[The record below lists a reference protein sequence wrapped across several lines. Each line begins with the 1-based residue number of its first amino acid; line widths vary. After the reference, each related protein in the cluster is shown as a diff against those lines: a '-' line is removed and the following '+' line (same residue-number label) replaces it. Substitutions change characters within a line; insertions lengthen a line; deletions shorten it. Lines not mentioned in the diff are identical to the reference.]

1 MSAASVWALGGRE
14 DPLSQA
20 DRLIDAQKYDEA
32 IVYLSEFIKANPD
45 RFDEAQAK
53 LRTIAKLRLS
63 YNQTYF
69 ELIEALKDETRT
81 ETERLALIEKILKDY
96 PPTNEVERAFIAQAY
111 ELNTFTT
118 NKTKFDTIIRDGR
131 ALIDGGRFLEA
142 AKLYETGFEL
152 YQLQFRTL
160 DQVSAELK
168 DDSLSYVEAVSAS
181 IDYLEAGKNSLQTA
195 FAALASAYERFA
207 AAGAADIA
215 AAEAAYG
222 SALERA
228 RAVALDQF
236 TTRDAVLESG
246 RALVANFERY
256 KLESGTT
263 TESSFLPFAYRLV
276 LGRADE
282 EQLEGVLGALDA
294 EWAYALGQA
303 QESVDKGMASLVAS
317 ARQAYESGSW
327 ADADA
332 TFQRAAALADRAAPL
347 LALWSYYLPSE
358 LQDASTPF
366 GRLIVGEQGPK
377 YLSLGHAADSARS
390 WAALARLQDS
400 MDAGDRG
407 LAGYDP
413 EGAARDI
420 ALAAFSQRRDAF
432 IQHYAQ
438 AEALRAASGARAER
452 LGAASAAG
460 LGDDASIELQGAL
473 DGSISAAATRARSLE
488 TRAVARAAAYEYQLI
503 ADAADAA
510 LAFIEQGRSL
520 LDGLPSDDPQI
531 PDAIF
536 KYPGRALQSLGGGD
550 QALRA
555 ISGRI
560 SEYLNKYRSLP
571 AYLASAVS
579 VTEWI
584 ERVSAQSATNAA
596 RISETR
602 DLTARAQEQKRQ
614 ADSSRM
620 EAERRVAEAR
630 SALKANNFEIARERL
645 DRASERYLTSL
656 SFEQDAALRAASD
669 RLLSELAS
677 SIIKAQN
684 ELVIADTRRL
694 LTEGK
699 SQYLEGQFDRAE
711 SALLQARSRWNTTN
725 ATPEVE
731 VEYWLKLV
739 QTALSVKSGRDI
751 PITAPLYPEMSQL
764 ISLAKGYYEEGAALL
779 AKRDRVGAL
788 NQFLL
793 ARQKIA
799 DIKVIFP
806 LNQEARVL
814 ELRIDQL
821 TDADAFN
828 RQFARMV
835 EEARAKINT
844 NSDLTTA
851 YSDLKDLEAI
861 NPRYAGLRALIE
873 QAEIKLGFRQ
883 PPPDPRAIARARE
896 LVAAAQ
902 RIFDSGDTSR
912 FPLARTQLEEAIL
925 LDPNNESASRL
936 KDRIATIIGG
946 TQTIVL
952 SAAAEALYN
961 EAVSAFSRADY
972 ITARARL
979 ARLSASFTQASRVQK
994 VLDLDARLSAVGY

>member
-1 MSAASVWALGGRE
+1 
-14 DPLSQA
+14 
-20 DRLIDAQKYDEA
+20 
-32 IVYLSEFIKANPD
+32 
-45 RFDEAQAK
+45 
-53 LRTIAKLRLS
+53 
-63 YNQTYF
+63 
-69 ELIEALKDETRT
+69 
-81 ETERLALIEKILKDY
+81 
-96 PPTNEVERAFIAQAY
+96 
-111 ELNTFTT
+111 
-118 NKTKFDTIIRDGR
+118 
-131 ALIDGGRFLEA
+131 
-142 AKLYETGFEL
+142 
-152 YQLQFRTL
+152 
-160 DQVSAELK
+160 
-168 DDSLSYVEAVSAS
+168 VEAVSAS
-181 IDYLEAGKNSLQTA
+181 IDAIEAGKNAFQTA

-207 AAGAADIA
+207 AAS
-215 AAEAAYG
+215 AAEAVAAETAYT

-228 RAVALDQF
+228 RLLALDQF
-236 TTRDAVLESG
+236 TTRSAILVSG
-246 RALVANFERY
+246 RALAENFERY
-256 KLESGTT
+256 KAESANV

-276 LGRADE
+276 LGRPNE
-282 EQLEGVLGALDA
+282 EQLEGVLGSLDA

-303 QESVDKGMASLVAS
+303 QASVDKGIESLLAS
-317 ARQAYESGSW
+317 ARLAYENGAW
-327 ADADA
+327 AEADAA
-332 TFQRAAALADRAAPL
+332 FQRVAGLADRANPL
-347 LALWSYYLPSE
+347 LALWSYYLPTE

-366 GRLIVGEQGPK
+366 GRLIVSAQGAK
-377 YLSLGHAADSARS
+377 YLSVTHAADSARS
-390 WAALARLQDS
+390 WAALARLQSD
-400 MDAGDRG
+400 MDAAEQS

-413 EGAARDI
+413 MEGAREL
-420 ALAAFSQRRDAF
+420 ALAAFGQRRAGF
-432 IQHYAQ
+432 VQHYAD
-438 AEALRAASGARAER
+438 AEALRLGSGLRAER
-452 LGAASAAG
+452 LGAANAEGFGSP
-460 LGDDASIELQGAL
+460 ASIELQGAL
-473 DGSISAAATRARSLE
+473 DGSISAVAERARGLE
-488 TRAVARAAAYEYQLI
+488 TQAVARTAAYEYQLI

-510 LAFIEQGRSL
+510 LAFIGQGRSL
-520 LDGLPSDDPQI
+520 MDGLPSDDPLI

-536 KYPGRALQSLGGGD
+536 KYPGRALQSLGSGD

-560 SEYLNKYRSLP
+560 SEYLNKYRALP
-571 AYLASAVS
+571 AYLSSAASVA
-579 VTEWI
+579 EWT
-584 ERVSAQSATNAA
+584 ERVNGQSATNAA
-596 RISETR
+596 RLSETR

-630 SALKANNFEIARERL
+630 SALQANNFEVARERL
-645 DRASERYLTSL
+645 DRARERYLTSL
-656 SFEQDAALRAASD
+656 SFEQDAALRANSD
-669 RLLSELAS
+669 RLLNELAS
-677 SIIKAQN
+677 NIIKAQN

-699 SQYLEGQFDRAE
+699 SQYLQGQFDRAE

-828 RQFARMV
+828 RQFSRMV

-902 RIFDSGDTSR
+902 RIFDSGDTNR

-994 VLDLDARLSAVGY
+994 VLDLDSRLSAVGY